1 MYFPFRSPTKAGG
14 MFSGMKT
21 QMSGWLGNAAIP
33 TMPSMPGMPAMPA
46 MPSMPSIPGLRKGT
60 PAAAAS
66 GEDGGIANDGLA
78 ASPTG
83 GAAASNADALGID
96 EDDRSRYIRYG
107 PSA

>member
-1 MYFPFRSPTKAGG
+1 

-21 QMSGWLGNAAIP
+21 QMTGWLGNAAIP

-66 GEDGGIANDGLA
+66 GEDGGITNDALA
-78 ASPTG
+78 ASPTTG
-83 GAAASNADALGID
+83 GAANADALGID